1 MADGK
6 LKLRYIDYICSCDQM
21 RPVMDAL
28 EKQLD
33 ADGGIQIDL
42 AEPPPD
48 MSGPKPT
55 DAAAVFSHQADLGR
69 MCSPAYCLS
78 KDLFLPLVAPV
89 SISDPVPQDT
99 SDRQALVPVYYSQF
113 YVRKDSHY
121 NAFEDLQG
129 SVFAFNDEMSLS
141 GLHCARHF
149 VWAYY
154 SAQKSISLP
163 FFQSLVRTGGH
174 ANSVIAVVEGRA
186 DVLAL
191 DCKVLEALL
200 QDESGAKLVS
210 QLRPILVPD
219 VIHLCRDIHDNQ
231 RTLLCTVSK
240 NGLLGPNPAQP
251 IVASRRLDP
260 AVRERVMQGLLS
272 LTSEQLEPRMTGIK
286 CYAPVDEKYYESVA
300 AMMLECQGTAIL
312 AVEE

>member
-129 SVFAFNDEMSLS
+129 SVFAFTNVMSNVATANILLPS
-141 GLHCARHF
+141 IACVGPTRGQHPLVMMMPVAL
-149 VWAYY
+149 
-154 SAQKSISLP
+154 SISLALLLP
-163 FFQSLVRTGGH
+163 IGTPPNAIVLSNGNITLKQMATTGALCTIVFMVVNMCYCLFLVPLIFGEAH
-174 ANSVIAVVEGRA
+174 LKESI
-186 DVLAL
+186 
-191 DCKVLEALL
+191 LEA
-200 QDESGAKLVS
+200 
-210 QLRPILVPD
+210 
-219 VIHLCRDIHDNQ
+219 C
-231 RTLLCTVSK
+231 
-240 NGLLGPNPAQP
+240 
-251 IVASRRLDP
+251 
-260 AVRERVMQGLLS
+260 
-272 LTSEQLEPRMTGIK
+272 GIDS
-286 CYAPVDEKYYESVA
+286 AE
-300 AMMLECQGTAIL
+300 
-312 AVEE
+312 